1 MKVFTAIG
9 VAAALTFA
17 SADAIAGD
25 TPSAPGARAFF
36 VDLKDGAEV
45 VSPLKVNFGIEGMNI
60 EPAGT
65 DKPNSGHF
73 HLLVDTQLT
82 GAEREFAI
90 PVDEKHLHFGKG
102 QREALINLTAGQ
114 HKLQIVMGDAKH
126 ELHKPAVESA
136 VITVTVK

>member
-1 MKVFTAIG
+1 MKHFI
-9 VAAALTFA
+9 
-17 SADAIAGD
+17 AIATVAILNFANLGALAND

-45 VSPLKVNFGIEGMNI
+45 VSPLKVSFGIEGMNI

-65 DKPNSGHF
+65 DRANSGHF

-82 GAEREFAI
+82 AAERQFAI
-90 PVDEKHLHFGKG
+90 PVDENHLHFGKG
-102 QREALINLTAGQ
+102 QHEALINLTSGP

-126 ELHKPAVESA
+126 ELHKPPVESA
-136 VITVTVK
+136 IITVNVK